1 MKVLVVGGGGREHAI
16 IRKLKESR
24 EATQLFAMPGNA
36 GIARDAACIPGRA
49 DDVEAIVAAA
59 LEYEIDFVV
68 VAPDDPLVLG
78 AVIAYAVNILMSMY
92 EGWYFPNS
100 KSPGVAGSRRP
111 VCLLLA
117 YASLIALVA
126 LIVGMILPELIQSV
140 SLLIQELA
148 PILQQLSVKLNENLG
163 PNQLAALSGLFAAD
177 GTVNWQELAVK
188 VINFLLA
195 GLGGVMGSL
204 MSLISATISTAFTA
218 IVSVIFS
225 IYLLMGK
232 ENLSRQIA
240 KVLKTYLKPSWYS
253 RLLYFLETLHNCFR
267 RFVVGQCTEAVI
279 LGLLCMAGMLVFQ
292 FPYASMV
299 GALIGFTALIPV
311 AGAYIGAGVGAF
323 LIFTASPIKALLFLV
338 FISVLQQLEGNLIYP
353 RVVGSSIGLPG
364 IWVLAAVTIGG
375 GVLGIGGMLLAVPLA
390 AAFYQILRDDVAKRN
405 QETKA

>member
-1 MKVLVVGGGGREHAI
+1 MNQEWKGPLRLGAVLFGLYLAI
-16 IRKLKESR
+16 HYWEKLS
-24 EATQLFAMPGNA
+24 
-36 GIARDAACIPGRA
+36 
-49 DDVEAIVAAA
+49 A
-59 LEYEIDFVV
+59 LAVLAVSASF
-68 VAPDDPLVLG
+68 PLVLG

-92 EGWYFPNS
+92 ERWYLP
-100 KSPGVAGSRRP
+100 KSTSRAAVRSRRP

-117 YASLIALVA
+117 YASLVALVA

-140 SLLIQELA
+140 TLLLQELV
-148 PILQQLSVKLNENLG
+148 PLLQKLSVTINENQE
-163 PNQLAALSGLFAAD
+163 QLASLSGLFLAD

-188 VINFLLA
+188 VVNFLLA

-204 MSLISATISTAFTA
+204 VSLASAAVSTAFTA

-232 ENLSRQIA
+232 ETLARQSA
-240 KVLKTYLKPSWYS
+240 RVLKAYLKPSWYS

-279 LGLLCMAGMLVFQ
+279 LGLLCMVGMLLFR

-299 GALIGFTALIPV
+299 GTLIGFTALIPV

-323 LIFTASPIKALLFLV
+323 LIFTVSPVKALLFLV

>member
-1 MKVLVVGGGGREHAI
+1 MKQEWKTPLRIGAVLFGLYLAVHYWE
-16 IRKLKESR
+16 KLS
-24 EATQLFAMPGNA
+24 AL
-36 GIARDAACIPGRA
+36 
-49 DDVEAIVAAA
+49 AA
-59 LEYEIDFVV
+59 LAAGAGF
-68 VAPDDPLVLG
+68 PLVLG
-78 AVIAYAVNILMSMY
+78 AVIAYAVNLLMSTY
-92 EGWYFPNS
+92 EGWYFP
-100 KSPGVAGSRRP
+100 KSQSPAVLKSRRP

-126 LIVGMILPELIQSV
+126 LIVGMILPELVQSI
-140 SLLIQELA
+140 SLLLQELA
-148 PILQQLSVKLNENLG
+148 PLLQKLSVKINENQE
-163 PNQLAALSGLFAAD
+163 QLASLSGLFAAD

-188 VINFLLA
+188 AVNFLLA

-204 MSLISATISTAFTA
+204 VSLASATVSTAFTA
-218 IVSVIFS
+218 IVSIIFS

-232 ENLSRQIA
+232 EALSRQCA
-240 KVLKTYLKPSWYS
+240 LVLKTYLQPGWYS

-267 RFVVGQCTEAVI
+267 RFLIGQCTEAVI
-279 LGLLCMAGMLVFQ
+279 LGLLCMAGMLLFR

-323 LIFTASPIKALLFLV
+323 MIFTVSPIKALLFLL

-353 RVVGSSIGLPG
+353 KVVGSSIGLPG

-390 AAFYQILRDDVAKRN
+390 ATFYQILRDDVARRN
-405 QETKA
+405 TSND

>member
-1 MKVLVVGGGGREHAI
+1 MNQEWKGPLRLGVVLFGLYLAI
-16 IRKLKESR
+16 HYWEKLS
-24 EATQLFAMPGNA
+24 ALAVLAVSA
-36 GIARDAACIPGRA
+36 G
-49 DDVEAIVAAA
+49 
-59 LEYEIDFVV
+59 F
-68 VAPDDPLVLG
+68 PLVLG

-92 EGWYFPNS
+92 ERWYLP
-100 KSPGVAGSRRP
+100 KSTSRAVARSRRP

-117 YASLIALVA
+117 YASLAALVA

-140 SLLIQELA
+140 TLLLQELV
-148 PILQQLSVKLNENLG
+148 PLLQKLSVTINENQE
-163 PNQLAALSGLFAAD
+163 QLASLSGLFLAD

-188 VINFLLA
+188 VVNFLLA

-204 MSLISATISTAFTA
+204 VSLASAAVSTAFTA

-232 ENLSRQIA
+232 ETLARQSA
-240 KVLKTYLKPSWYS
+240 RVLKTYLKPSWYS

-279 LGLLCMAGMLVFQ
+279 LGLLCMVGMLLFR

-299 GALIGFTALIPV
+299 GTLIGFTALIPV

-323 LIFTASPIKALLFLV
+323 LIFTVSPVKALLFLV

-390 AAFYQILRDDVAKRN
+390 ATFYQILRDDVDRRN
-405 QETKA
+405 QA